1 MPTTTAK
8 DLRSELKEAF
18 QALKGAFVEHA
29 RQAAPELSM
38 DALAAELGV
47 TRQALY
53 SGRFDLAEA
62 VTAWNAAH
70 PEHALSYSPPRIVA
84 GSLAPAGE

>member
-18 QALKGAFVEHA
+18 QALKGAFVE
-29 RQAAPELSM
+29 M